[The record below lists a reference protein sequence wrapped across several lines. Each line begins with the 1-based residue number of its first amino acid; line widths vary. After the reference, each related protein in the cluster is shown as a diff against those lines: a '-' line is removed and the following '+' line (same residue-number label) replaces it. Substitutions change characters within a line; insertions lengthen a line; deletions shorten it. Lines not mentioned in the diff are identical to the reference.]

1 MTQEEIELMDSR
13 MIYRIN
19 RQEREKERQ
28 KKKHQMKIESVD
40 WFSIIKEQDGDNN
53 GTDETDI

>member
-13 MIYRIN
+13 MTYRIN

-28 KKKHQMKIESVD
+28 RKKHQDKIESRDFFYELNIKYKEKD
-40 WFSIIKEQDGDNN
+40 WN
-53 GTDETDI
+53 GK